1 MKFAEPHI
9 LYYLLIIL
17 AIGSAFSI
25 WSAAGYKKA
34 GARFAE
40 DKLLKKIDPYHDY
53 KVFRLRIFLNM
64 IAIFFIGVALSR
76 PQWGMHW
83 EEKKNRG
90 IDILIALDA
99 SKSMLAQDVS
109 PSRFEFAKG
118 QIRDFV
124 RGLAGDRVGLI
135 GFSGDAFLF
144 CPFTMD
150 YSSFITSLN
159 SVKVGSVARG
169 GTSFTGL
176 ISEAVRDFKWA
187 ISKNKIIVIISDG
200 GETEG
205 DVKEAVLLAKSAGV
219 RIFCIGVGTKDGTT
233 ITYIDDKGNESFI
246 KDESG
251 KIVRS
256 RLDEDALRSLSSATE
271 GLYEHA
277 TRERQGFELIYE
289 KALSKLKKQETEE
302 AIARTYSERFQIPL
316 LFAVLVLFAEMV
328 LRIKKR
334 NEETH

>member
-1 MKFAEPHI
+1 MKFAEPYI

-17 AIGSAFSI
+17 AIGSAFFI
-25 WSAAGYKKA
+25 WSAAGYRNA
-34 GARFAE
+34 SARFAE
-40 DKLLKKIDPYHDY
+40 DKLLKKIDPYHDD
-53 KVFRLRIFLNM
+53 KVFRLRIFLNI

-76 PQWGMHW
+76 PQWGVHW

-90 IDILIALDA
+90 IDILIALDV

-109 PSRFEFAKG
+109 PSRLEFAKG
-118 QIRDFV
+118 QIRDFI
-124 RGLAGDRVGLI
+124 RGLTGDRVGLI

-144 CPFTMD
+144 CPFTTD

-176 ISEAVRDFKWA
+176 ISEAARDFKLA

-200 GETEG
+200 EETEG
-205 DVKEAVLLAKSAGV
+205 DVKKAALLAKAAGI
-219 RIFCIGVGTKDGTT
+219 RIFCIGVGTTDGAT
-233 ITYIDDKGNESFI
+233 ITYIDDKSNESFI

-277 TRERQGFELIYE
+277 TRERPGLELIYE

-316 LFAVLVLFAEMV
+316 LFAVLALFAEMV

-334 NEETH
+334 NEETQ